1 VEAHARLHRALIG
14 RARRIIGAV
23 KPAITITDDSGVSV
37 VELRGEHDLAT
48 ASEVRE
54 ALESAL
60 TERRAVVVELTLTD
74 FIDSSILG
82 VLLAGLRRARE
93 EALGFV
99 FVVQSD
105 DGGAVNRTLAGSGLL
120 AFFPVRGS
128 LSEAS
133 AAARAGT
140 NQPGPAT

>member
-1 VEAHARLHRALIG
+1 VP
-14 RARRIIGAV
+14 RIIVGV

-37 VELRGEHDLAT
+37 VELQGEHDLAT
-48 ASEVRE
+48 ASEVRD
-54 ALESAL
+54 ALESTL

-93 EALGFV
+93 ASLGFV
-99 FVVQSD
+99 FVVQGD
-105 DGGAVNRTLAGSGLL
+105 DGRAVNRTLAGSGLL

-128 LSEAS
+128 LVEATE
-133 AAARAGT
+133 AARAGT
-140 NQPGPAT
+140 NQPGPAS

>member
-1 VEAHARLHRALIG
+1 M
-14 RARRIIGAV
+14 

-37 VELRGEHDLAT
+37 VELQGEHDLAT
-48 ASEVRE
+48 ASEVRD

-93 EALGFV
+93 ASLGFV
-99 FVVQSD
+99 FVVQGD
-105 DGGAVNRTLAGSGLL
+105 DGRARQPDAGRERPPRVLPGSRV
-120 AFFPVRGS
+120 ARRGDRRRPGRH
-128 LSEAS
+128 ES
-133 AAARAGT
+133 ARPGT
-140 NQPGPAT
+140 